1 MHGWPSTRA
10 LATIASAAILGLTA
24 VACGPKPVDWS
35 EDAVAK
41 GDGGI
46 TAHRINSQ
54 IAVGPTR
61 LAIGIFNKD
70 GGLVHN
76 ATGTVKLVRLDAE
89 NKPTAAGDYE
99 LRAVHIDEKAHSG
112 HEHDPLATMYVANVD
127 IDQKDRW
134 GALLDV
140 KIDGKRYRNLRIS
153 FFAAEQATVPGIG
166 KPAPRTT
173 QPTTRTVQDI
183 AQIDSSLPPHPELHD
198 MTVAEAIDS
207 KKPTVVA
214 FATPAFCQT
223 RFCGPVIEEV
233 VWPLAKDYRGRA
245 NFVHIEPYR
254 LADARQGK
262 LVPIAEMSQWGLA
275 TEPYIFVLDGSG
287 RVAAQFEGIVEKD
300 EVATVLDRLLKG

>member
-1 MHGWPSTRA
+1 MPGWPSTRA
-10 LATIASAAILGLTA
+10 LATLVGAALIGLTA
-24 VACGPKPVDWS
+24 VACGPQAADWS
-35 EDAVAK
+35 DDGIAR
-41 GDGGI
+41 GDSGMRV
-46 TAHRINSQ
+46 HVINSQ
-54 IAVGPTR
+54 VAVGPTR
-61 LAIGIFNKD
+61 LAFGIFAKD
-70 GGLVHN
+70 GSLVHN

-89 NKPTAAGDYE
+89 NRATTVGERD
-99 LRAVHIDEKAHSG
+99 LRAVHIDEQTHSG
-112 HEHDPLATMYVANVD
+112 HDHDPLATMYIAHTD
-127 IDQKDRW
+127 IDRKDWW
-134 GALLDV
+134 GAEFDIKV
-140 KIDGKRYRNLRIS
+140 DGKRYRNLRAR

-173 QPTTRTVQDI
+173 QPTSRTVQDI

-198 MTVAEAIDS
+198 MTVAEAIDTKRPS
-207 KKPTVVA
+207 VIA

-233 VWPLAKDYRGRA
+233 VWPLAKDYRSRA

-262 LVPIAEMSQWGLA
+262 LVPIAEMAQWGLA

-300 EVATVLDRLLKG
+300 EVAAVLDRLLKG